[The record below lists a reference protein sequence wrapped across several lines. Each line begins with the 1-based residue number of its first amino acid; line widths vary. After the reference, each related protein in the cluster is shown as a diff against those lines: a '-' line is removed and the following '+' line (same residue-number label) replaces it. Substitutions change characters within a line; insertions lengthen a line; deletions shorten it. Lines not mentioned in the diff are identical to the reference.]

1 MVRVEERIDWEVGD
15 KEQECGKEM
24 TTGSLIAPGK
34 REGLQEF
41 TCLVGENGNNLV
53 LFKQKPGELALPS
66 SC

>member
-1 MVRVEERIDWEVGD
+1 
-15 KEQECGKEM
+15 M